1 MAREVPLD
9 HEVGNDHLVEQRW
22 ARSKQFCDALEALEF
37 GWRYDQIAQTQTGT
51 QDLAERARIK
61 DSAGII
67 QALKRRERTAVVTE
81 LAVII
86 ILDDPRPRLGGPGQQ
101 FEPARQSRSFQIGY
115 LAFVA
120 GKDSTIIT
128 QRLQELGYRQGENL
142 EFVYRSADGRPE
154 LLDSLAAELVN
165 ARPDVLIS
173 GFGTLPAKA
182 AKAATST
189 IPIVFASVGDPVGAG
204 LINSLNRPG
213 ANVTG
218 VTSEASD
225 IVGKRLQLFDD
236 LLPGKRTVAVLMNPD
251 TPFSALALRELKTAA
266 VAVEQPIQV
275 FEARSADQVLAGVEA
290 AAKAGAAGL
299 LTLEDALLV
308 STRRQI
314 AERAITTRLPIVYGS
329 REFAEAG
336 GLISYG
342 VDRRQM
348 YRRAAEYVVMIL
360 KGANPAELPVEQ
372 PTKFELVINLKAAKA
387 IGLEM
392 PDKLLAVADEVIK

>member
-1 MAREVPLD
+1 MR
-9 HEVGNDHLVEQRW
+9 
-22 ARSKQFCDALEALEF
+22 
-37 GWRYDQIAQTQTGT
+37 
-51 QDLAERARIK
+51 
-61 DSAGII
+61 
-67 QALKRRERTAVVTE
+67 RREFITLIGGA
-81 LAVII
+81 ASW
-86 ILDDPRPRLGGPGQQ
+86 PRAAWAQ
-101 FEPARQSRSFQIGY
+101 QSRSFRIGY

-120 GKDSTIIT
+120 GKDSTIIME
-128 QRLQELGYRQGENL
+128 RLQELGYHQGENL
-142 EFVYRSADGRPE
+142 KFVYRSADGRPE
-154 LLDSLAAELVN
+154 LLGSLAVELVN
-165 ARPDVLIS
+165 AKPDVLIS

-182 AKAATST
+182 AKAATTT

-204 LINSLNRPG
+204 VINSLNRPG
-213 ANVTG
+213 GNVTG

-225 IVGKRLQLFDD
+225 VVGKRLQLFDD
-236 LLPGKRTVAVLMNPD
+236 LLPGKQTVAVLMNPD

-266 VAVEQPIQV
+266 VAAEQPIQV
-275 FEARSADQVLAGVEA
+275 FEARSADQVVAGVEA

-299 LTLEDALLV
+299 LTLEDALLA

-348 YRRAAEYVVMIL
+348 YRRAAEYVDMIL

-387 IGLEM
+387 LGLEM
-392 PDKLLAVADEVIK
+392 PDKLLASADEVIE

>member
-1 MAREVPLD
+1 M
-9 HEVGNDHLVEQRW
+9 
-22 ARSKQFCDALEALEF
+22 
-37 GWRYDQIAQTQTGT
+37 T
-51 QDLAERARIK
+51 
-61 DSAGII
+61 
-67 QALKRRERTAVVTE
+67 RREFLTLIGGAASWP
-81 LAVII
+81 LAAWA
-86 ILDDPRPRLGGPGQQ
+86 Q
-101 FEPARQSRSFQIGY
+101 QSRSFRIGY

-120 GKDSTIIT
+120 GKDSTIIME
-128 QRLQELGYRQGENL
+128 RLQELGYRQGENL
-142 EFVYRSADGRPE
+142 QFVYRSANGRPE

-213 ANVTG
+213 GNVTG

-225 IVGKRLQLFDD
+225 VVGKRLQLFDD

-290 AAKAGAAGL
+290 AAKAEAAGL

-308 STRRQI
+308 STRQQI
-314 AERAITTRLPIVYGS
+314 AERAITARLPVVYGS
-329 REFAEAG
+329 REFAESG

-348 YRRAAEYVVMIL
+348 YRRAAEYVDMIL
-360 KGANPAELPVEQ
+360 KGKTPSELPVEQ
-372 PTKFELVINLKAAKA
+372 PIKFELVINLKAAKA

>member
-1 MAREVPLD
+1 MR
-9 HEVGNDHLVEQRW
+9 
-22 ARSKQFCDALEALEF
+22 
-37 GWRYDQIAQTQTGT
+37 
-51 QDLAERARIK
+51 
-61 DSAGII
+61 
-67 QALKRRERTAVVTE
+67 RREFITLIGGAASWP
-81 LAVII
+81 LAAWA
-86 ILDDPRPRLGGPGQQ
+86 Q
-101 FEPARQSRSFQIGY
+101 QSRSFRIGY
-115 LAFVA
+115 LAFVS
-120 GKDSTIIT
+120 GEDSTIIM

-165 ARPDVLIS
+165 ARPNVLIS

-213 ANVTG
+213 GNVTG

-225 IVGKRLQLFDD
+225 VVGKRLQLFDD

-266 VAVEQPIQV
+266 VAAEQPIQV

-314 AERAITTRLPIVYGS
+314 AERAVTTRLPIVYGS

-348 YRRAAEYVVMIL
+348 YRRAAEYVDMII
-360 KGANPAELPVEQ
+360 KGANPAQLPVEQ

>member
-1 MAREVPLD
+1 MR
-9 HEVGNDHLVEQRW
+9 
-22 ARSKQFCDALEALEF
+22 
-37 GWRYDQIAQTQTGT
+37 
-51 QDLAERARIK
+51 
-61 DSAGII
+61 
-67 QALKRRERTAVVTE
+67 RREFITLIGGAASWP
-81 LAVII
+81 LAA
-86 ILDDPRPRLGGPGQQ
+86 RAQQ
-101 FEPARQSRSFQIGY
+101 SKSFRVGY

-120 GKDSTIIT
+120 GKDSTIIM

-142 EFVYRSADGRPE
+142 EFVYHSADGRPE

-204 LINSLNRPG
+204 LINSLSRPG
-213 ANVTG
+213 GNVTG

-225 IVGKRLQLFDD
+225 VVGKRLQLFDD
-236 LLPGKRTVAVLMNPD
+236 LLPGKRNVAVLMNPD

-266 VAVEQPIQV
+266 VAAEQSIQV

-314 AERAITTRLPIVYGS
+314 TERAITTRLPIVYGS

-348 YRRAAEYVVMIL
+348 YRRAAEYVDMIL
-360 KGANPAELPVEQ
+360 KGKTPSELPVEQ
-372 PTKFELVINLKAAKA
+372 PTKFELVINLKAANA

>member
-1 MAREVPLD
+1 MLNIPMR
-9 HEVGNDHLVEQRW
+9 
-22 ARSKQFCDALEALEF
+22 
-37 GWRYDQIAQTQTGT
+37 
-51 QDLAERARIK
+51 
-61 DSAGII
+61 
-67 QALKRRERTAVVTE
+67 RREFITLIGGAASWP
-81 LAVII
+81 LAA
-86 ILDDPRPRLGGPGQQ
+86 RAQQ
-101 FEPARQSRSFQIGY
+101 SKSFRVGY

-120 GKDSTIIT
+120 GKDSTIIM

-142 EFVYRSADGRPE
+142 EFVYHSADGRPE

-204 LINSLNRPG
+204 LINSLSRPG
-213 ANVTG
+213 GNVTG

-225 IVGKRLQLFDD
+225 VVGKRLQLFDD
-236 LLPGKRTVAVLMNPD
+236 LLPGKRNVAVLMNPD

-266 VAVEQPIQV
+266 VAAEQSIQV

-314 AERAITTRLPIVYGS
+314 TERAITTRLPIVYGS

-348 YRRAAEYVVMIL
+348 YRRAAEYVDMIL
-360 KGANPAELPVEQ
+360 KGKTPSELPVEQ
-372 PTKFELVINLKAAKA
+372 PTKFELVINLKAANA

>member
-1 MAREVPLD
+1 MR
-9 HEVGNDHLVEQRW
+9 
-22 ARSKQFCDALEALEF
+22 
-37 GWRYDQIAQTQTGT
+37 
-51 QDLAERARIK
+51 
-61 DSAGII
+61 
-67 QALKRRERTAVVTE
+67 RREFLTLIGGTASWP
-81 LAVII
+81 LAA
-86 ILDDPRPRLGGPGQQ
+86 RAQQGRL
-101 FEPARQSRSFQIGY
+101 FRIGY

-120 GKDSTIIT
+120 GKDSTIIM

-204 LINSLNRPG
+204 LINSLSRPG
-213 ANVTG
+213 GNVTG

-225 IVGKRLQLFDD
+225 VVGKRLQLFDD

-266 VAVEQPIQV
+266 VAADQSIQV

-342 VDRRQM
+342 VDRTEM
-348 YRRAAEYVVMIL
+348 YRLAAEYVDMLL
-360 KGANPAELPVEQ
+360 KGKTPPSCLWSSQ
-372 PTKFELVINLKAAKA
+372 PSLSL
-387 IGLEM
+387 
-392 PDKLLAVADEVIK
+392 

>member
-1 MAREVPLD
+1 
-9 HEVGNDHLVEQRW
+9 
-22 ARSKQFCDALEALEF
+22 
-37 GWRYDQIAQTQTGT
+37 
-51 QDLAERARIK
+51 
-61 DSAGII
+61 
-67 QALKRRERTAVVTE
+67 
-81 LAVII
+81 
-86 ILDDPRPRLGGPGQQ
+86 
-101 FEPARQSRSFQIGY
+101 
-115 LAFVA
+115 
-120 GKDSTIIT
+120 
-128 QRLQELGYRQGENL
+128 
-142 EFVYRSADGRPE
+142 VYRSADGRPE
-154 LLDSLAAELVN
+154 LLNSLAAELVN

-204 LINSLNRPG
+204 LVNSLNRPG
-213 ANVTG
+213 GNVTG

-225 IVGKRLQLFDD
+225 VVGKRLQLFDD

-251 TPFSALALRELKTAA
+251 TPFSSLALRELKTAA
-266 VAVEQPIQV
+266 MAVEQPIQV
-275 FEARSADQVLAGVEA
+275 YEARNVDQVLAGVEA

-308 STRRQI
+308 SARRQI
-314 AERAITTRLPIVYGS
+314 AERAISTRLPIVYGS

-348 YRRAAEYVVMIL
+348 YRRAAEYVDMIL
-360 KGANPAELPVEQ
+360 KGKTPSELPVEQ
-372 PTKFELVINLKAAKA
+372 PTKFELVINLKAGKA